1 MEQTVGNHSKTILGH
16 LNVQKDRDY
25 CRICT
30 REVKC
35 QYTLGLQT
43 FLGCK
48 QVAATSSR
56 VSTNLKRIRVGRY
69 GWICL
74 QQNISYF
81 IAHGIATRS
90 IVSVQICISTGL
102 KGQRA
107 YLRFSS
113 ILHNNRKKDKSGGDD
128 HNLDNVQ
135 IGQLSRYTTKFWNSS

>member
-48 QVAATSSR
+48 QVATTSSR
-56 VSTNLKRIRVGRY
+56 VSTNLKR
-69 GWICL
+69 
-74 QQNISYF
+74 
-81 IAHGIATRS
+81 
-90 IVSVQICISTGL
+90 TGL